1 MEMFENWL
9 KEQDEVATTPI
20 RTRNLPPTK
29 RKNMFQGT
37 TIIATTQG
45 GDMSKMT
52 VPSKYHPEYQ
62 ATLEQSDSVADAR
75 KRKAEWGR
83 SWQREEPPTKTR
95 RCECGAWYEKV
106 KMDRETVLKETKCF
120 EEQPENLS
128 ARESARSN
136 SRQDPQPESWW
147 ASHSHSSSGWDGS
160 YRDSSGWW
168 VNRAETPHASKWY
181 K

>member
-1 MEMFENWL
+1 
-9 KEQDEVATTPI
+9 
-20 RTRNLPPTK
+20 
-29 RKNMFQGT
+29 
-37 TIIATTQG
+37 
-45 GDMSKMT
+45 MT
-52 VPSKYHPEYQ
+52 VPSKHHPEYQ

-106 KMDRETVLKETKCF
+106 KMNRATVLEETGAPDEDWRRILNCQSCNELMPGADPLYARCTSVRHKSWICTKCF
-120 EEQPENLS
+120 EEQPDDMS
-128 ARESARSN
+128 ARESTRSY
-136 SRQDPQPESWW
+136 SRQDPQPGSWW
-147 ASHSHSSSGWDGS
+147 SSRSHSSSGWDGS

-168 VNRAETPHASKWY
+168 INRAETPNASRWY

>member
-1 MEMFENWL
+1 
-9 KEQDEVATTPI
+9 
-20 RTRNLPPTK
+20 
-29 RKNMFQGT
+29 
-37 TIIATTQG
+37 
-45 GDMSKMT
+45 MT
-52 VPSKYHPEYQ
+52 VPSKHHPEYQ
-62 ATLEQSDSVADAR
+62 AILEQSDSVADAR

-106 KMDRETVLKETKCF
+106 KMDRATVLKETGAPDEDWRIILNCQSCDELMPGADLLYARCTSVRHKSWICTKCF

-128 ARESARSN
+128 ARESARSD

-147 ASHSHSSSGWDGS
+147 SSHSHSSSGCDGS
-160 YRDSSGWW
+160 YRESSGWW